1 MYGNLSVQILPSK
14 KWTVDY
20 IFTLL
25 YKHDESCF
33 STYIEEIVNLKEM
46 SDKNGE
52 G

>member
-1 MYGNLSVQILPSK
+1 MYGNLSVQILPYK

-25 YKHDESCF
+25 NKHDESCF
-33 STYIEEIVNLKEM
+33 STSKEEVVNLKEM